1 MASRLMQDALR
12 IDRQQIVWWPAIRG
26 SIVVGIIAAL
36 FIGTEQPQAAIPA
49 AIGALFAAVA
59 EMGQPIG
66 HRWRTM
72 LWTTWWLMVATFVG
86 GVVSNTPWL
95 VILIAIPAALFGGFA
110 PALGKRAGL
119 IGVLAMVVFTISSG
133 TEQSFATAAT
143 STLLIGLGGLIQT
156 IIVVTP
162 YLFRV
167 PRDLLTAGVGWDIA
181 HLRNHLHAADPIL
194 RHAVRLAIALL
205 VGTAISQAFMFEHS
219 YWIPMTIVWMSRPYP
234 AETVTR
240 VVARLI
246 GTIGGVL
253 FVSIM
258 IDGLGLSGMGIVVPL
273 VIGSITSLV
282 FIWADY
288 AIAVAGVTT
297 VVVALFAL
305 NGDPILETAGLR
317 IAATA
322 GAALLTLLAILIWR
336 TPEATQ

>member
-1 MASRLMQDALR
+1 MTSGLLRDALR
-12 IDRQQIVWWPAIRG
+12 VDRSQIVWWPALRG
-26 SIVVGIIAAL
+26 SVVVGVVAAVMIASD
-36 FIGTEQPQAAIPA
+36 QPQGAIPI

-59 EMGQPIG
+59 EMGQSIG

-86 GVVSNTPWL
+86 GVVSNVPWL
-95 VILIAIPAALFGGFA
+95 VVLATVPAALLGGFA
-110 PALGKRAGL
+110 PALGKRAAL
-119 IGVLAMVVFTISSG
+119 IGVLAMVVFTISAG
-133 TEQSFATAAT
+133 TPQSFATSVGSA
-143 STLLIGLGGLIQT
+143 LLIGLGGVIQT
-156 IIVVTP
+156 IIVVAP
-162 YLFRV
+162 YVFRL
-167 PRDLLTAGVGWDIA
+167 PRQLLAADQNWDLTQ
-181 HLRNHLHAADPIL
+181 LRMHLHSADPIL
-194 RHAVRLAIALL
+194 RHAVRLAIALII
-205 VGTAISQAFMFEHS
+205 GTILSQALMFEHS

-253 FVSIM
+253 FVTMLIE
-258 IDGLGLSGMGIVVPL
+258 GLGLSGMGIVLPL
-273 VIGSITSLV
+273 VLGSIIALV

-305 NGDPILETAGLR
+305 AGDPILETAGLR

-322 GAALLTLLAILIWR
+322 VAALLTLGAILVWR
-336 TPEATQ
+336 TPEPG